1 VINGDSGT
9 VYLGNTSTQ
18 VDTNNSMSIAVGAAT
33 VSGIETIRLVDR
45 VQGTNSS
52 WVLTTVDANVA
63 SGKTLAVTLG
73 SLTTTVPASSP
84 NPGVTHNTDSV
95 TLAFNGQAE
104 SNGAFIITGG
114 AFNDT
119 IIGGA
124 GADTIYGGEG
134 RDSITGGLGADVIY
148 LGSLAD
154 GTPDGVADTVVYLG
168 TGFETGTLSP
178 TAFYYGGV
186 VAAGTVVNTAG
197 LDKVYNFNAGSSSGS
212 STGGDTIL
220 TPFGGS
226 ATNGTNG
233 VGKAWTDLN
242 GYLRGT
248 YDATAQTFVLSA
260 TGLDTMYAFDADG
273 NTATSDLR
281 AVILV
286 GYVDTLG
293 NDSMSS
299 GLIGVGG

>member
-1 VINGDSGT
+1 
-9 VYLGNTSTQ
+9 
-18 VDTNNSMSIAVGAAT
+18 M
-33 VSGIETIRLVDR
+33 
-45 VQGTNSS
+45 
-52 WVLTTVDANVA
+52 
-63 SGKTLAVTLG
+63 
-73 SLTTTVPASSP
+73 
-84 NPGVTHNTDSV
+84 
-95 TLAFNGQAE
+95 
-104 SNGAFIITGG
+104 
-114 AFNDT
+114 
-119 IIGGA
+119 
-124 GADTIYGGEG
+124 
-134 RDSITGGLGADVIY
+134 
-148 LGSLAD
+148 
-154 GTPDGVADTVVYLG
+154 ADTVVYLG

-212 STGGDTIL
+212 STNGDTIL

-226 ATNGTNG
+226 ASNGTNG

-248 YDATAQTFVLSA
+248 YDAAAQTFVLSA